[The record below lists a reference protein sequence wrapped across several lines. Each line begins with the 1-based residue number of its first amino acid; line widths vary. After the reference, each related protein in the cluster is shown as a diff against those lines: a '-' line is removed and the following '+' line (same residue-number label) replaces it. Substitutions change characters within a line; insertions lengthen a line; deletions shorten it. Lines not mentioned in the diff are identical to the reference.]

1 MPQHLASLFIELT
14 WATAGQVIFLGFI
27 GGILSGFIGSGGAF
41 FMTPGMMNLG
51 VPGPIAVASNVT
63 HKFGKALIGSK
74 KHRELGNVDN
84 KLTFFMLL
92 TSIVG
97 MQIAVW
103 IMKVLFSKGE
113 HAGSGSGAAAD
124 LYISTV
130 FVVFLFLISCSMLL
144 DIIKSQKKED
154 TGPSTKIVSFLKRFS
169 IPPLIHFEA
178 ADVNVSLW
186 IVLLSGLATGYM
198 AGTIGVGGFVG
209 VPAMIY
215 IFGVP
220 ATVAAGTELYLAV
233 FNGAW
238 GALNYTYQG
247 LVDIRLVLLL
257 YAGSLIGIYIGA
269 YGTKVVREIFIRL
282 VTAIIIFLCVVSRA
296 ITLPI
301 YLRQLGYLNMNP
313 AYDNVINL
321 ASTIMLYGSGLG
333 GGGMILFFV
342 FRAYIRR
349 RRVEASL
356 SSTRP
361 MTEVSR
367 QGIADA

>member
-1 MPQHLASLFIELT
+1 VPQHLASLFVDLT
-14 WATAGQVIFLGFI
+14 WMTAVQVIFLGFI
-27 GGILSGFIGSGGAF
+27 GGTLSGFIGSGGAF

-63 HKFGKALIGSK
+63 HKFGKALVGSK

-92 TSIVG
+92 TSVVG

-103 IMKVLFSKGE
+103 IMKSLFSKGS
-113 HAGSGSGAAAD
+113 HGGSGSGAAAD
-124 LYISTV
+124 LYISLV
-130 FVVFLFLISCSMLL
+130 FVIFLAIIACSMLL
-144 DIIKSQKKED
+144 DIVRAKKKED
-154 TGPSTKIVSFLKRFS
+154 AGPSTRIVAFLNRFS
-169 IPPLIHFEA
+169 IPPVIHFEA
-178 ADVNVSLW
+178 ADVSVSLW
-186 IVLLSGLATGYM
+186 VVLICGLATGYM

-215 IFGVP
+215 VFGVP
-220 ATVAAGTELYLAV
+220 AAVAAGTELYLAV

-257 YAGSLIGIYIGA
+257 YAGSLIGIHIGA
-269 YGTKVVREIFIRL
+269 YGTKVVREVFIRL
-282 VTAIIIFLCVVSRA
+282 VTAIIIALCVVSRA

-301 YLRQLGYLNMNP
+301 YFQQLGYLNMNP
-313 AYDNVINL
+313 VYNDTLNL
-321 ASTIMLYGSGLG
+321 VSKIMLYGSGICG
-333 GGGMILFFV
+333 GGLILFFV
-342 FRAYIRR
+342 FRAYAQR

-356 SSTRP
+356 TRTQP
-361 MTEVSR
+361 LAGVSR
-367 QGIADA
+367 QMV